1 MLQERLLLLLLVTLY
16 DDDKWD
22 KRGCRSCSSYPEPE
36 VIPPDSADR
45 MNVDKVKS

>member
-16 DDDKWD
+16 NDDKWD
-22 KRGCRSCSSYPEPE
+22 KRGNRSHSSYPE

>member
-22 KRGCRSCSSYPEPE
+22 KRGNRSH
-36 VIPPDSADR
+36 PPYLEETSQYR
-45 MNVDKVKS
+45 PHRKSVDKVRS